1 MLYALILY
9 ESGGTYNLTSTL
21 NDRFFWESF
30 SWQFYLLS
38 EFLAEICWEKITEEI
53 FLFIFLFYAWP
64 GIRTRSLRLRSQHYT
79 NRHTF
84 DYSLILQQYLKSYL
98 SPLKYKKNLLW
109 CIYHIILLFPT
120 QITLLGYFQSFIL
133 HWLLYDFSFSEYR
146 VKTLSCHHFF
156 HDDGIEIFYIL

>member
-38 EFLAEICWEKITEEI
+38 GFLAEICWEKNTEEI

-98 SPLKYKKNLLW
+98 SPLKYKKKLAMMHLSYNSFVSNTDYIARW
-109 CIYHIILLFPT
+109 FPIIY
-120 QITLLGYFQSFIL
+120 ITLIMLWFLIQ
-133 HWLLYDFSFSEYR
+133 
-146 VKTLSCHHFF
+146 
-156 HDDGIEIFYIL
+156 